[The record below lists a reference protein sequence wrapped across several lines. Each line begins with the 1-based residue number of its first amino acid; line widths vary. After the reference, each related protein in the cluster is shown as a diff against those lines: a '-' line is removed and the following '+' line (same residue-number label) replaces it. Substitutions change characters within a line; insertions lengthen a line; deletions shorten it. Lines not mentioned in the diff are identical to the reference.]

1 MQTHYTRTQAN
12 RKKATTHGMR
22 EEGFD
27 LVFFSGIEEFSLT
40 YNRQYLVFYTDF

>member
-1 MQTHYTRTQAN
+1 MYTHYTRTKVN
-12 RKKATTHGMR
+12 RKKGTTHGMC
-22 EEGFD
+22 EEEFD